1 MDGDGNDPKG
11 VVVHLPARPA
21 ATLPAIPE
29 GVLLELA
36 HGFIIALQD
45 HGYRTESDSIEQLP
59 PLLRPL
65 VERVVRDAG
74 SVSTDQEML
83 AEPSIVAIRTVQA
96 YAATLAAAPSSAN
109 KAALAEIA
117 AGFADALDHI
127 RALQEGLGED
137 GDT

>member
-1 MDGDGNDPKG
+1 METIVDPPFRG
-11 VVVHLPARPA
+11 SLLDADH
-21 ATLPAIPE
+21 PE
-29 GVLLELA
+29 NGVL
-36 HGFIIALQD
+36 IPRRI
-45 HGYRTESDSIEQLP
+45 
-59 PLLRPL
+59 
-65 VERVVRDAG
+65 
-74 SVSTDQEML
+74 TDQEML